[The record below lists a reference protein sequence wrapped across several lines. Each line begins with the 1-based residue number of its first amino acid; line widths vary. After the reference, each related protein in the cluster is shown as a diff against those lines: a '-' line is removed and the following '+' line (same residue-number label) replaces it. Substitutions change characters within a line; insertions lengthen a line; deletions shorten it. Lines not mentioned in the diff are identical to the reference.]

1 VTEMEHLVKGT
12 LVLSH
17 NQAMLSYAQ
26 SQRQLFGIS
35 GDQNNASQF
44 CCLVLFRFGQQL
56 VTWGTG
62 LQKRF
67 GRMADAS
74 A

>member
-1 VTEMEHLVKGT
+1 VTEMEHLVKRT

-17 NQAMLSYAQ
+17 NQAMLRYAQ
-26 SQRQLFGIS
+26 SQRQLFGVS
-35 GDQNNASQF
+35 EDQNNVSQF
-44 CCLVLFRFGQQL
+44 CCLILFRFGQQL
-56 VTWGTG
+56 VMWGTG

-67 GRMADAS
+67 GSMADAS